1 MPRRAAKNR
10 GLPESAQ
17 SFIRGVGTPRHQS
30 AASTKCR
37 LFSFLY
43 GYFYKWKR
51 AAPGSP
57 RTARIKTLA
66 GGFSG
71 PDFTQQKAPPFSG
84 AFINLWMYRIWLIG
98 ATVFD
103 TIWALF
109 FIRPGDGGFNFLQPL
124 KRRCR
129 QARIGGL
136 KLRQPRAKRH
146 GLRR

>member
-1 MPRRAAKNR
+1 MVCRAAKA
-10 GLPESAQ
+10 PPPPSAGYFPFYTDI
-17 SFIRGVGTPRHQS
+17 FISGSAPRLVCRARYAAPRH
-30 AASTKCR
+30 
-37 LFSFLY
+37 
-43 GYFYKWKR
+43 
-51 AAPGSP
+51 
-57 RTARIKTLA
+57 A
-66 GGFSG
+66 GRGFSG
-71 PDFTQQKAPPFSG
+71 PDFTQQNAPPFSG

-103 TIWALF
+103 TIWTLF
-109 FIRPGDGGFNFLQPL
+109 FIRPSDGGFNFLQPL